1 MLDCVVKA
9 SLEDQCLLGNLREAK
24 VVSSDAAMIKCRF
37 YDLLVHH
44 CRELTAD
51 LSQNV
56 RLDEVSSLG
65 TFNHYLSLFHH
76 CFKELVYPLSL
87 CASDEFH
94 RGDVQGK
101 TLSTSEPLKF
111 IDSLLSL

>member
-1 MLDCVVKA
+1 
-9 SLEDQCLLGNLREAK
+9 
-24 VVSSDAAMIKCRF
+24 MIKCCF

-51 LSQNV
+51 LSPNV
-56 RLDEVSSLG
+56 YFDEAFSLS

-94 RGDVQGK
+94 HGDVQGK
-101 TLSTSEPLKF
+101 TLCTSEPLKF